1 MAAADPR
8 LVSALTEQLARRQ
21 VTLAGGARHVGWK
34 LGMGDAERIGQG
46 PVVGH
51 LTSATQL
58 EPDAAFV
65 TSDDA
70 WLHADVELTAV
81 IGRDIGAGGDVAAAI
96 GGWAVALEL
105 VDLGQGG
112 DDPEAIVA
120 ANVFHRAFALGPT
133 LPSADLPPEGLTGSL
148 SVNGKILASAAV
160 ADVEG
165 RLAAAARILSAVGE
179 SLRAGDRVITGSIV
193 QEPVR
198 LGDALVADL
207 GPLRSVALRVR
218 APG

>member
-1 MAAADPR
+1 MAAVDPR

-21 VTLAGGARHVGWK
+21 AAFADGARRVGWK
-34 LGMGDAERIGQG
+34 LGMGEAERIGQG

-58 EPDAAFV
+58 EPGAAFV
-65 TSDDA
+65 ISDDA
-70 WLHADVELTAV
+70 RLHADVELAAL
-81 IGRDIGAGGDVAAAI
+81 IGSDVGAGGDVAGAI

-133 LPSADLPPEGLTGSL
+133 SASSGSPPGGLAGGL
-148 SVNGKILASAAV
+148 SVNGQLRASASV
-160 ADVEG
+160 PDVG
-165 RLAAAARILSAVGE
+165 PRLAAAAGILASVGE
-179 SLRAGDRVITGSIV
+179 SLRRGDRVITGSIV

-198 LGDALVADL
+198 PGDALVADL
-207 GPLRSVALRVR
+207 GPIGSVTLRV
-218 APG
+218 A

>member
-1 MAAADPR
+1 MASVDPR

-21 VTLAGGARHVGWK
+21 AAFARGARRVGWK

-51 LTSATQL
+51 LTSATRL
-58 EPDAAFV
+58 EPGAVFV
-65 TSDDA
+65 TSGDA
-70 WLHADVELTAV
+70 RLHADVELTAV
-81 IGRDIGAGGDVAAAI
+81 IARAVGAGGDVAAAI

-133 LPSADLPPEGLTGSL
+133 RPSSDLTP
-148 SVNGKILASAAV
+148 
-160 ADVEG
+160 
-165 RLAAAARILSAVGE
+165 
-179 SLRAGDRVITGSIV
+179 
-193 QEPVR
+193 
-198 LGDALVADL
+198 
-207 GPLRSVALRVR
+207 
-218 APG
+218 